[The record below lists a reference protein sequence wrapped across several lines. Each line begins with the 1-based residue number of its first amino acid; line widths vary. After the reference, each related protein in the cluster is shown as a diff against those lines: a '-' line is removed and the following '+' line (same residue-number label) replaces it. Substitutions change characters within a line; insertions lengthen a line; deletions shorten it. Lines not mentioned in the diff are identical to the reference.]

1 MPWLEQSSELA
12 HAECGDKPIQ
22 KPQTTPQRPT
32 SLNPDS
38 IALYVTDL
46 LQECFGEKPLA
57 RYKEGQPKC
66 KIELLDRSTMDHLK
80 LEIPVR
86 EPVRPCSKP
95 DIEEFAKQTPELLE
109 MGLIQESKSPCPAF
123 MVRKN
128 AEIVR
133 GKPRMVVDYKKLNV
147 VVVKDAYPRLHNRF
161 Q

>member
-1 MPWLEQSSELA
+1 
-12 HAECGDKPIQ
+12 
-22 KPQTTPQRPT
+22 
-32 SLNPDS
+32 
-38 IALYVTDL
+38 
-46 LQECFGEKPLA
+46 
-57 RYKEGQPKC
+57 
-66 KIELLDRSTMDHLK
+66 MDHLK

-95 DIEEFAKQTPELLE
+95 DIEELAKQTPELLE
-109 MGLIQESKSPCPAF
+109 MGLIQESQSPWSFPAF